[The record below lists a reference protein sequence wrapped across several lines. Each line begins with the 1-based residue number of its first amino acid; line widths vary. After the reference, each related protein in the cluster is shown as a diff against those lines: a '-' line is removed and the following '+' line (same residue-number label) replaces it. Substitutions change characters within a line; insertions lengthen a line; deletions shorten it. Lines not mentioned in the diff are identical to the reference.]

1 MKKVLS
7 LALALACL
15 SATAFPADRHIAFER
30 DQAVWIA
37 NLDGTG
43 EKKIA
48 DGIFPA
54 ISPDGT
60 RVAFNTTEKTSDTT
74 YARHIA
80 VIDIVTG
87 KVDVFKDVP
96 SGNSYYPSWTADGK
110 QILFTTRP
118 RDVWDLAVVNSDG
131 TNFHVLKPGVQN
143 EVTRYS
149 PIWARDG
156 QSVFCEDMANVYQ
169 IGLDGAVRGQWKIN
183 KIVPKGDMSGDGR
196 IDVSPDGKRL
206 LLSIDMGEESGRK
219 DWDGPLPALWAFA
232 VQSQKATRLT
242 PKKLFGWDCIWLDND
257 NILFL
262 SRAAGEKED
271 SIYRMSTDEKS
282 ETPDQERALSV
293 RQRFAN
299 MSRVALAIFVCVAF
313 SAFVNAAQRKI
324 AYERGEKIFI
334 ADADGP
340 HSKKVADGALRRNG
354 CAMAN
359 RFSATISTTFTKSI
373 SMETF

>member
-1 MKKVLS
+1 MNKKILLPILFLLFGAAS
-7 LALALACL
+7 SFAA
-15 SATAFPADRHIAFER
+15 PQMIAFER
-30 DQAVWIA
+30 NQAVWIA

-43 EKKIA
+43 EKKVA

-60 RVAFNTTEKTSDTT
+60 RVAFNTVEKTSDTS
-74 YARHIA
+74 YVRHIA
-80 VIDIVTG
+80 VIELATG
-87 KVDVFKDVP
+87 KLNVFKAVP
-96 SGNSYYPSWTADGK
+96 SDNSYYPSWTADGK

-118 RDVWDLAVVNSDG
+118 HEVWDLVVANSDG

-169 IGLDGAVRGQWKIN
+169 LGLDGAVRAQWKIG

-219 DWDGPLPALWAFA
+219 DWDGPLPALWSFDL
-232 VQSQKATRLT
+232 QSQKATRLT
-242 PKKLFGWDCIWLDND
+242 PKKLFGWDGVWIDNN

-262 SRAAGEKED
+262 SKAAGEKED
-271 SIYRMSTDEKS
+271 SIYRMSVDGKNLKRLIKNARF
-282 ETPDQERALSV
+282 PSV
-293 RQRFAN
+293 
-299 MSRVALAIFVCVAF
+299 
-313 SAFVNAAQRKI
+313 SAPNA
-324 AYERGEKIFI
+324 
-334 ADADGP
+334 
-340 HSKKVADGALRRNG
+340 
-354 CAMAN
+354 
-359 RFSATISTTFTKSI
+359 
-373 SMETF
+373 

>member
-1 MKKVLS
+1 MNKKILCS
-7 LALALACL
+7 TLILLFGAASIFA
-15 SATAFPADRHIAFER
+15 APQMIAFER

-60 RVAFNTTEKTSDTT
+60 RVAFNTVEKTSDTS
-74 YARHIA
+74 YVRRIA
-80 VIDIVTG
+80 IVDVATG
-87 KVDVFKDVP
+87 KLNVFKDVP
-96 SGNSYYPSWTADGK
+96 SDNSYYPSWTADGK

-118 RDVWDLAVVNSDG
+118 HEVWDLVAINSDG

-169 IGLDGAVRGQWKIN
+169 LGLDGAVRAQWKID

-196 IDVSPDGKRL
+196 IDMSPDDKRL

-219 DWDGPLPALWAFA
+219 DWDGPLPALWSFDL
-232 VQSQKATRLT
+232 QSQKATRLT
-242 PKKLFGWDCIWLDND
+242 PRKLFGWDGVWIDNH

-262 SRAAGEKED
+262 SKAAGDKDD
-271 SIYRMSTDEKS
+271 SIYRMSVDGKNLKRLIKNGRF
-282 ETPDQERALSV
+282 PSV
-293 RQRFAN
+293 
-299 MSRVALAIFVCVAF
+299 
-313 SAFVNAAQRKI
+313 SA
-324 AYERGEKIFI
+324 
-334 ADADGP
+334 P
-340 HSKKVADGALRRNG
+340 
-354 CAMAN
+354 
-359 RFSATISTTFTKSI
+359 
-373 SMETF
+373 